1 MLAEDA
7 KKQKLQNELAAR
19 EKLEQQERKRR

>member
-19 EKLEQQERKRR
+19 EKLEQEERKRR